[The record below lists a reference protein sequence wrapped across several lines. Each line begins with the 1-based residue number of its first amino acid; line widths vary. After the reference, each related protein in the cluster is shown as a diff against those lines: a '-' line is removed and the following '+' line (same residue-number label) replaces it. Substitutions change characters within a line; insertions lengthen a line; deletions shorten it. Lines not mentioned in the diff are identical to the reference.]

1 MFFFRHQ
8 KFVNQGLTVLSINS
22 HKKWIKKGFY
32 FLLQA
37 FLLSLAQLKFDTKN
51 ATELLNFHTKVKSS
65 ADQFPWNCLIK
76 HLCFYSD
83 QFKEFANS
91 LPEFQSLSSNLV
103 NLKEKMLE
111 NSCEMYLH
119 YIFAKYIL
127 STNGIDQLWWLF
139 DGHLEITAQ
148 ARTEIQVCI

>member
-1 MFFFRHQ
+1 M
-8 KFVNQGLTVLSINS
+8 GTE
-22 HKKWIKKGFY
+22 KGAFY

-51 ATELLNFHTKVKSS
+51 ATGLLNYHTKVNS
-65 ADQFPWNCLIK
+65 APDQFPWNCLIQ

-83 QFKEFANS
+83 QLRDFANS
-91 LPEFQSLSSNLV
+91 LAQFQSLSTNLS
-103 NLKEKMLE
+103 NLKEKMLK
-111 NSCEMYLH
+111 NSCEMYLN

-139 DGHLEITAQ
+139 DGHLENTCGNQREIQ
-148 ARTEIQVCI
+148 ARI

>member
-1 MFFFRHQ
+1 M
-8 KFVNQGLTVLSINS
+8 
-22 HKKWIKKGFY
+22 
-32 FLLQA
+32 
-37 FLLSLAQLKFDTKN
+37 LSLAQLKFDTKN

-65 ADQFPWNCLIK
+65 PDQFPWNSLIK

-91 LPEFQSLSSNLV
+91 LPEFQSLSNNLV
-103 NLKEKMLE
+103 NLKEKMLK

>member
-1 MFFFRHQ
+1 M
-8 KFVNQGLTVLSINS
+8 
-22 HKKWIKKGFY
+22 
-32 FLLQA
+32 
-37 FLLSLAQLKFDTKN
+37 LSLAQLKFDTKN
-51 ATELLNFHTKVKSS
+51 ATELLNYHTRVNGSS
-65 ADQFPWNCLIK
+65 DQFPWNSLIK

-139 DGHLEITAQ
+139 DGHLENTSW
-148 ARTEIQVCI
+148 ARTEIQACIWLTKYSKSSHSAHNFSWMKSQKKTFVKNI